1 MHFLLPPPFRVAA
14 FVLPRIFGWITTL
27 ALLYLCVC
35 VCRFSCPICATPIF
49 DMDKFFKALDAEVG
63 IARLFRQLGP
73 RRKQEMTTESGLFVC
88 SKLCRWRQ
96 ATCTRERSVTDA
108 VLYDPMQPTFPVLV
122 YYSSLLLYN
131 KVALSPSRINGT
143 DPERGDLEAAGAG
156 PGPQTPRRSATR
168 SAVSVAQCPC

>member
-1 MHFLLPPPFRVAA
+1 MHFLLPPPFRVA

-96 ATCTRERSVTDA
+96 ATCTRERSVRLTA
-108 VLYDPMQPTFPVLV
+108 SLMLPNATNLPSSGLFFP
-122 YYSSLLLYN
+122 SSLQQS
-131 KVALSPSRINGT
+131 SPLAFSYKWHRSR
-143 DPERGDLEAAGAG
+143 ERGDLEEAAGA
-156 PGPQTPRRSATR
+156 GPQTPRRSATR